1 MMIRMRA
8 FLIFFSIVF
17 FTTLLSLGLG
27 AMFLANKGVLSESW
41 FAFALKDTGS
51 RFSRVAGVS
60 TGALQPVLSE
70 RRIASSE
77 FRPLKKPGVGIF
89 AAPTAHAAILLDA
102 DTEMALYESSPDE
115 RRGIASITKL
125 FTAMIVVEEI
135 DNLDEMVTIGEE
147 ALSAE
152 GTRVGCPRSGY
163 CIGERLQLGEKISV
177 RNLLKAALMNSANDA
192 AIALAV
198 HTDGSEE
205 KFVKRMNKRAQDLG
219 MNNSHFCTA
228 SGLELDGNEES
239 CYSSARD
246 IAMVAVQA
254 LKYEVLWSIMRMEE
268 TTISSS
274 DGKYVHTIFNTD
286 RLLGQYSNL
295 IGAKTGF
302 TPRAGYSLLAVAG
315 DPETGAHKLIAVVL
329 DDSSRWT
336 SVQEMFAFGF
346 DSFEWR

>member
-1 MMIRMRA
+1 MRA
-8 FLIFFSIVF
+8 FFVFFSIVF
-17 FTTLLSLGLG
+17 SATILLLGLG
-27 AMFLANKGVLSESW
+27 AMFLANKGVFSDKWS
-41 FAFALKDTGS
+41 AFALKDADS

-60 TGALQPVLSE
+60 TADLRPMLSE
-70 RRIASSE
+70 QRVASSQ
-77 FRPLKKPGVGIF
+77 FRPVKKPGVGVF
-89 AAPTAHAAILLDA
+89 AAPTAHAAILVDA
-102 DTEMALYESSPDE
+102 DTEMTLYESSADE

-125 FTAMIVVEEI
+125 FTAMIVVEQI
-135 DNLDEMVTIGEE
+135 KNLDEMVTIGEE
-147 ALSAE
+147 VLAAE

-163 CIGERLQLGEKISV
+163 CIGERLQPGEKISV
-177 RNLLKAALMNSANDA
+177 RSLLKAALMNSANDA

-205 KFVKRMNKRAQDLG
+205 NFVKRMNKRARDLG

-228 SGLELDGNEES
+228 SGLELDANEES

-246 IAMVAVQA
+246 IAMVAAQA
-254 LKYEVLWSIMRMEE
+254 LKYDVLWSIMRMEE

-274 DGKYVHTIFNTD
+274 DGKLVHTIFNTD
-286 RLLGQYSNL
+286 RLLGTYSNL

-336 SVQEMFAFGF
+336 SVQEMFSFGF